1 MSMDPTGHRNAGFT
15 TASGKH
21 SGVPVELIDDISNYS
36 GAALSGLEKHIAHG
50 GTLPMLTAESVE
62 NVSKAAKFGGPALG
76 VATTVFDMV
85 MADTG
90 RDACIAALA
99 GAVGAGG
106 GWGGVE
112 LGATLGAATGPAA
125 PVMVPG
131 LAFILGLGG
140 GLGGADLGKFI
151 GNVVCPY

>member
-1 MSMDPTGHRNAGFT
+1 MPSFL
-15 TASGKH
+15 ASGTGRN
-21 SGVPVELIDDISNYS
+21 STIRSDRVGDVLP
-36 GAALSGLEKHIAHG
+36 GLEKHIVHG

-90 RDACIAALA
+90 RDACIAAIS

-112 LGATLGAATGPAA
+112 LGASLGGATGPLA
-125 PVMVPG
+125 PVMVPS

-140 GLGGADLGKFI
+140 AFGGADLGKFI